1 MGKPVLRMMTPPN
14 QELIR
19 SFLDAMTARD
29 RDVLTEI
36 LADDVVWHTP
46 PSTMPQFRGPHR
58 GRAAAIALV
67 VDAGGSL
74 FVDGTQ
80 RIEVLHLIA
89 EDNHAAAQFRMTAR
103 TVSGFAYDNQY
114 AFFFRYA
121 DGQIVEIWE
130 NVDTGYVYAVF
141 GIDPNWVCARD

>member
-1 MGKPVLRMMTPPN
+1 MMTPAN
-14 QELIR
+14 HELIR
-19 SFLDAMTARD
+19 NFLAAMAARD
-29 RDVLTEI
+29 RDVLAQI
-36 LADDVVWHTP
+36 LADDVVWYTP

-58 GRAAAIALV
+58 GRGAAIALV

-74 FVDGTQ
+74 FVVGTQ
-80 RIEVLHLIA
+80 RIEVLHLLA

-103 TVSGFAYDNQY
+103 TLAGFNYDNQY
-114 AFFFRYA
+114 AFFFRHA

-141 GIDPNWVCARD
+141 GIDPS